1 MTRRRLIALGTLG
14 LALCAISVAVAQANP
29 VASGRTA
36 QVTIS
41 VITIA
46 ALLGVGL
53 YASYRDPENHFGR
66 VLYLTGVC
74 WFFVTLANSD
84 SATLYSLGRIA
95 GWIFEIALAYALL
108 SYPTGRLE
116 GRWARTI
123 VFGGALLVAFLYLP
137 TIPIVAQYPLPA
149 PFTACTVD
157 CPQNVFLVGSAEAS
171 IVPDLIKPVRE
182 VLTIAV
188 YVGVV
193 GVLTARLRGAGH
205 NQRRTLVPVLVAA
218 ALRFAAAIVYVGLRR
233 ADATGTGTE
242 IAVFVALL
250 SVPATALGFLFG
262 LLQWRVYSGGALR
275 RLTTG
280 LVEAHDPGE
289 MRVLLAESL
298 EEPRVGLF
306 YADPPEGVG
315 GADAGRSTA
324 NAGAEMPTPPWHD
337 ASGGLVAGPVASP
350 RACVHN
356 ATAESGLRV
365 ALVCEEGFRDRPEF
379 LDAVCACVV
388 SGLERQR
395 LDAALTTSLAEVAAS
410 RKRLAGAADSAR
422 RQIERDLHDGAQ
434 QQLVALRVKLELAR
448 EALAEGDGQ
457 AARGA
462 EMVAGFG
469 PEVDEIIE
477 EVRSLARGI
486 YPALLASDGL
496 GEALRAAGR
505 HCPVPVS
512 IDADGVGRLPS
523 DTESAVYFCCLEALQ
538 NVAKHA
544 DGATAVAID
553 LRGDGESE
561 LRFTVADDGCGF
573 AAGDWVENTSE
584 SSGITGMKDRL
595 AAVGGELR
603 VDSTP
608 GAGTQVRGR
617 VPLA

>member
-29 VASGRTA
+29 VTSGRTA
-36 QVTIS
+36 EVTVS
-41 VITIA
+41 VLTIA

-53 YASYRDPENHFGR
+53 YASYRDPENHFGQ
-66 VLYLTGVC
+66 VLFLTGVC
-74 WFFVTLANSD
+74 WFFATLANSD
-84 SATLYSLGRIA
+84 SAALYSLGRIA

-123 VFGGALLVAFLYLP
+123 VFGGVLLIALLYLP
-137 TIPIVAQYPLPA
+137 TIPITAQFPLPA

-157 CPQNVFLVGSAEAS
+157 CPQNVFLVGGAEAS

-188 YVGVV
+188 YIGVV
-193 GVLTARLRGAGH
+193 AVLTARLLAAGH
-205 NQRRTLVPVLVAA
+205 NQRRTLAPVLGAA
-218 ALRFAAAIVYVGLRR
+218 ALRFVAAIVYVALRR
-233 ADATGTGTE
+233 ANVGGTGTE
-242 IAVFVALL
+242 VAVFVALL
-250 SVPATALGFLFG
+250 SVPVTALGFLLG

-280 LVEAHDPGE
+280 LVEARDPGE

-306 YADPPEGVG
+306 YADPPL
-315 GADAGRSTA
+315 R
-324 NAGAEMPTPPWHD
+324 WHD
-337 ASGGLVAGPVASP
+337 AAGSPVPAPVAPP
-350 RACVHN
+350 RACVHE
-356 ATAESGLRV
+356 ASAESGLRV

-395 LDAALTTSLAEVAAS
+395 LDAALATSLAEVAAS
-410 RKRLAGAADSAR
+410 RKRLAGAADGAR
-422 RQIERDLHDGAQ
+422 QKIERDLHDGAQ

-448 EALAEGDGQ
+448 EVLEEEAGPGPDSGQ
-457 AARGA
+457 GAR
-462 EMVAGFG
+462 MVAGLG
-469 PEVDEIIE
+469 PEVEEIIE

-538 NVAKHA
+538 NVAKHG
-544 DGATAVAID
+544 DGASRVGI
-553 LRGDGESE
+553 E
-561 LRFTVADDGCGF
+561 LRRDGDLSFAVVDDGCGF
-573 AAGDWVENTSE
+573 LPDRAAAG
-584 SSGITGMKDRL
+584 SGLTGMRDRL

-603 VDSTP
+603 IESAP
-608 GAGTQVRGR
+608 GAGTRVVGR